1 MEFADRFGA
10 SVDISTGTTDAGYFL
25 IRRRSSVDHERFRAA
40 VATVVGGVEYIQL
53 DAPSG
58 FVVVVTQYSTAE
70 TLRTHPMVDHVG
82 GVTFDPDQ
90 IPTPEVSVRNGTD
103 DA

>member
-1 MEFADRFGA
+1 MEFAEQFGA
-10 SVDISTGTTDAGYFL
+10 SVDIETATTDVGYFL
-25 IRRRSSVDHERFRAA
+25 VRRCSSVEHERFRAA
-40 VATVVGGVEYIQL
+40 VATVVGGAESIQL
-53 DAPSG
+53 DAPNG
-58 FVVVVTQYSTAE
+58 FVVVVTQYGTAE
-70 TLRTHPMVDHVG
+70 ALRTHPMVDHVG